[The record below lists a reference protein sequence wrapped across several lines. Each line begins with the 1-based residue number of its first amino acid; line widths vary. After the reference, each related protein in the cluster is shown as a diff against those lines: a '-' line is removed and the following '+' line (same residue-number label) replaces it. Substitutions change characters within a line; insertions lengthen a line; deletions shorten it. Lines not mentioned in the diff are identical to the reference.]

1 MHSLLFATFLDSTQL
16 DFLAHAWEYC
26 NRHLYFGDDSMAT
39 TALHA
44 QLVHGV
50 SLAVRSLELL
60 TTRLEQRAPSRQ
72 QQPQPQPQHE
82 EVFYDDG
89 IVRLD
94 PLEVLPLELI
104 ANIISFLPAPSAVQ
118 CFLVNR
124 EWRRLASLDF
134 LWQCMFERH
143 FGHNLD
149 VNWLSCPAASAAASD
164 ENTGA
169 SYQSYKVAYRALID
183 SNLADHAARVRALM
197 DDYLRLS
204 ALLHGDLAAQAE
216 LVQEAAREQMR
227 AISSLGLTSAVQL
240 DQVIQSRER
249 VRQLG
254 CRAMDWNRRHFQSD
268 VRELINI
275 VSEGMPGL
283 GWLVASQP
291 LYVPIPSTLSLS
303 MCR

>member
-1 MHSLLFATFLDSTQL
+1 MCS
-16 DFLAHAWEYC
+16 
-26 NRHLYFGDDSMAT
+26 
-39 TALHA
+39 
-44 QLVHGV
+44 
-50 SLAVRSLELL
+50 
-60 TTRLEQRAPSRQ
+60 
-72 QQPQPQPQHE
+72 
-82 EVFYDDG
+82 
-89 IVRLD
+89 
-94 PLEVLPLELI
+94 
-104 ANIISFLPAPSAVQ
+104 
-118 CFLVNR
+118 
-124 EWRRLASLDF
+124 
-134 LWQCMFERH
+134 
-143 FGHNLD
+143 
-149 VNWLSCPAASAAASD
+149 SD
-164 ENTGA
+164 L
-169 SYQSYKVAYRALID
+169 LID

-227 AISSLGLTSAVQL
+227 AISSLGLMSAVQL